1 MAFVRTKKILG
12 QDYAYLVENE
22 WTPKGSRQKS
32 SKYLGK
38 IYNIEKKE
46 EAHWIEG
53 EKYEKIVLNLI
64 KQEWDNHDSTGLDLK
79 FGVHGSQF
87 TERSQTTSITTAD
100 TKLQT
105 INCKP
110 QTSTTN
116 PVPLVLSGNREVV
129 AKMNEG
135 FLCQHTIKQLLEFK
149 PTRMDKAKQLANHLV
164 EAGIKLNENM
174 FIDLCEKIFPKEK
187 EEKEEVNNEEF
198 YY

>member
-1 MAFVRTKKILG
+1 MPKSYVAFVRTKKILG

-38 IYNIEKKE
+38 VYNIEKKE
-46 EAHWIEG
+46 NAHWLEG
-53 EKYEKIVLNLI
+53 EKYEELVLNLI
-64 KQEWDNHDSTGLDLK
+64 KQEWDNHDTTGLELR
-79 FGVHGSQF
+79 FTAHGSQF
-87 TERSQTTSITTAD
+87 TVDTPSTSLLRTV
-100 TKLQT
+100 
-105 INCKP
+105 NRKP
-110 QTSTTN
+110 QTPN
-116 PVPLVLSGNREVV
+116 QVPLVLSGSREVV
-129 AKMNEG
+129 TKMNEG

-174 FIDLCEKIFPKEK
+174 FVDLCEKVFPKEK
-187 EEKEEVNNEEF
+187 EEKEEVNTEEF